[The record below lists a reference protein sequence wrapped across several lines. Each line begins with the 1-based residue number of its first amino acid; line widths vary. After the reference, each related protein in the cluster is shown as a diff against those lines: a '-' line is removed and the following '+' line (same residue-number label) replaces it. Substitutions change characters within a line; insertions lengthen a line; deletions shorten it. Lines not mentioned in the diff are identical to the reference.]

1 MTFFTCPVCGLGLE
15 PGEKT
20 CRCPA
25 GHAFDR
31 ARSGY
36 LNLLLSPSAHAHG
49 DDKEML
55 AGRRAFLD
63 RGSYRPLSEEICRL
77 LTASFPAGG
86 VLLDAGCGE
95 GSYTAALFSALSR
108 AGKSPRVFGAD
119 ISKEAARLSAGR
131 LKEGEFAV
139 ASVYRLPLAD
149 ASCDAVISVFSPH
162 APEEFFRV
170 LKPGG
175 VLLRAF
181 PLEEHLFELK
191 EAVYERPTKNSV
203 SFAVDP
209 GFTETARRE
218 IRFPLELPDPQA
230 IRDLFAMTPYAHKTS
245 PEDRKKLDL
254 LTSLTVTAAFGVT
267 LWRKD

>member
-1 MTFFTCPVCGLGLE
+1 MIFFTCPVCGQALE
-15 PGEKT
+15 AGEKT

-36 LNLLLSPSAHAHG
+36 VNLLLSSASHAHG
-49 DDKEML
+49 DDKAML
-55 AGRRAFLD
+55 AGRRAFLEK
-63 RGSYRPLSEEICRL
+63 GYYRPLSDGICRA
-77 LTASFPAGG
+77 LTPFFPAGG

-108 AGKSPRVFGAD
+108 AGKSPRVLGVD

-131 LKEGEFAV
+131 LPGGEFAV

-149 ASCDAVISVFSPH
+149 ASCDAAISVFAPH

-191 EAVYERPTKNSV
+191 EAVYETPVKNSV
-203 SFAVDP
+203 SLAVDP
-209 GFTETARRE
+209 GFTEFERQE
-218 IRFPLELPDPQA
+218 IRFPLALSDPRA

-245 PEDRKKLDL
+245 PEDRKKLDG
-254 LTSLTVTAAFGVT
+254 LTSLSVTAAFGVT
-267 LWRKD
+267 LWKKD